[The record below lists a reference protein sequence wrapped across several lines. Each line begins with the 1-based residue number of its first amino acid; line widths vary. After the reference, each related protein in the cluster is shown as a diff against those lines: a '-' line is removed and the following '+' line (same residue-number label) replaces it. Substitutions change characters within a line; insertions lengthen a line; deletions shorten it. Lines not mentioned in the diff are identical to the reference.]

1 MNTSSSVDRPI
12 SGDKVTISFGE
23 KYAESEQFQNLFRE
37 GMSLVE
43 DTAEYL
49 DGEGRGD
56 AKGLVP
62 PASLAYAT
70 ESMRLTTRLM
80 QLASWLLIRRAVN
93 EGEMTIEQALEEKH
107 KVKLQTV
114 GRASHTKGYEDLPA
128 RLKELIDES
137 YRLHDRIVSL
147 DKLMH
152 NEGEVEAPDGPNP
165 FSAQMDQLRAA
176 FEKDQLQTSV

>member
-1 MNTSSSVDRPI
+1 MNTSSSVDRPLNQ
-12 SGDKVTISFGE
+12 DQVTISFGE
-23 KYAESEQFQNLFRE
+23 KYAESEQFQSLFRE

-49 DGEGRGD
+49 DGEGRAD

-62 PASLAYAT
+62 PASIAYAT

-93 EGEMTIEQALEEKH
+93 EGEMTLEQALQEKH

-114 GRASHTKGYEDLPA
+114 GRSNHTKGFDDLPEQLRA
-128 RLKELIDES
+128 LIEDS
-137 YRLHDRIVSL
+137 YRLHDRIVAI

-152 NEGEVEAPDGPNP
+152 SDRDVGQPEGPNP
-165 FSAQMDQLRAA
+165 FARQMDQLRAA
-176 FEKDQLQTSV
+176 FEKDQLQTSI